1 MEIEIVLFCGDRVG
15 ARRVL
20 NEMLHR
26 GVEVVGCVFEE
37 PKPNLLSAICEENR
51 IPCFKDQEMY
61 AALKGRSIP
70 EIRLGDLLS
79 PS

>member
-1 MEIEIVLFCGDRVG
+1 M
-15 ARRVL
+15 L

-61 AALKGRSIP
+61 AALKAGAFPKFDWGISYLHHKILKK
-70 EIRLGDLLS
+70 EIIGFAGAGS
-79 PS
+79 